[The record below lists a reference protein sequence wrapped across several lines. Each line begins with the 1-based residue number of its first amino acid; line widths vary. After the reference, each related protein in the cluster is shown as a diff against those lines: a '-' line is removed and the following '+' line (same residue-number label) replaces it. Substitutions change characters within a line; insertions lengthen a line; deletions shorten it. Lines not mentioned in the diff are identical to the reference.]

1 MIDFGF
7 STGSSVKLRD
17 QLSFPFGL
25 EVLETES
32 ALKTVNPELFKEL
45 DNLS

>member
-1 MIDFGF
+1 MFGF
-7 STGSSVKLRD
+7 GLSTGSSPKLRD

-25 EVLETES
+25 EVFETES
-32 ALKTVNPELFKEL
+32 ALKTVKLELFKEF